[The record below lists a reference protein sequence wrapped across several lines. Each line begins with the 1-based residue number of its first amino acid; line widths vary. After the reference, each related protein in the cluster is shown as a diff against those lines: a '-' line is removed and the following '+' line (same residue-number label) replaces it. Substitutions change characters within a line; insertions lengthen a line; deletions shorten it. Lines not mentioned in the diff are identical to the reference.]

1 MSGKINNIW
10 EKEYIW
16 TMQYRNEDYNPIFHD
31 RFKALSV
38 KQPYAEYIASGDKA
52 IEVRSRPTKYRGE
65 LLICAS
71 KDGKP
76 TEEAQGYGCT
86 LAFVELYGCKPLS
99 ELTDKQWAQTKL
111 PANIIQEL
119 KTKGRGWGW
128 MLRNPRRVIEFP
140 VKGQLGIFNL
150 VYTKDVIIPY
160 PEHLNRPVVK

>member
-1 MSGKINNIW
+1 
-10 EKEYIW
+10 
-16 TMQYRNEDYNPIFHD
+16 MQYKNEDYNPILHD

-38 KQPYAEYIASGDKA
+38 KQPYAGYIATGEKQ
-52 IEVRSRPTKYRGE
+52 IEVRSKPTKYRGQ

-71 KDGKP
+71 RDGKP
-76 TEEAQGYGCT
+76 SDDAPGYGCT
-86 LAFVELYGCKPLS
+86 LAFVELYGCMPLS
-99 ELTDKQWAQTKL
+99 ELTDKQLAQTKL
-111 PANIIQEL
+111 PANIVQEL

-128 MLRNPRRVIEFP
+128 MFRNPRRVIEFP